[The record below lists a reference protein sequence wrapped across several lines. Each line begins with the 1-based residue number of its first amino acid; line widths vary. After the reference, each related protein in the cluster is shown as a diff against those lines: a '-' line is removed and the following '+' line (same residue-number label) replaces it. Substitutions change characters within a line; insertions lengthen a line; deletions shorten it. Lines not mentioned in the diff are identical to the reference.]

1 MAIINKVNR
10 DNFTPN
16 SKGQTPFPVYS
27 IEYNMA
33 IDQLNSNTAHIEAI
47 ETDMTAAE
55 SDKTAGTL
63 FTQVASTTPAATH
76 TINAAC
82 GRCIVTHGATAGLA
96 TLTVTI
102 NNSLVT
108 ATSIVFASIGTYGGT
123 GKPLVGD
130 VTPAAGTITV
140 EIYNAHATDALSAN
154 FGLSFVVLG

>member
-1 MAIINKVNR
+1 MATIDKITQS
-10 DNFTPN
+10 NFTPN
-16 SKGQTPFPVYS
+16 PATETPFPVYS
-27 IEYNMA
+27 HQYNKA
-33 IDQLNSNTAHIEAI
+33 VDQINTNTTTVATNTAA
-47 ETDMTAAE
+47 
-55 SDKTAGTL
+55 KVAGTL

-82 GRCIVTHGATAGLA
+82 GRCIVTHGSTAGLA

-123 GKPLVGD
+123 GTPLVGD
-130 VTPAAGTITV
+130 VTPGAGTITI
-140 EIYNAHATDALSAN
+140 EIYNAHATTALSAN

>member
-1 MAIINKVNR
+1 MATINKVNR

-27 IEYNMA
+27 IEYNQA
-33 IDQLNSNTAHIEAI
+33 VDQLNTNTTDIAAI
-47 ETDMTAAE
+47 ETE
-55 SDKTAGTL
+55 KTAGTL
-63 FTQVASTTPAATH
+63 FTQVASTTPGATH

-82 GRCIVTHGATAGLA
+82 GRCIVAHGATAGLA
-96 TLTVTI
+96 TLSVTI

-154 FGLSFVVLG
+154 LGLSFVVLG

>member
-1 MAIINKVNR
+1 MAVINKIKQG
-10 DNFTPN
+10 NFTPN
-16 SKGQTPFPVYS
+16 PLQDTPFPVYAK
-27 IEYNMA
+27 EYNLAVDQINANTTA
-33 IDQLNSNTAHIEAI
+33 IAAATA
-47 ETDMTAAE
+47 
-55 SDKTAGTL
+55 SKVAGTL

-82 GRCIVTHGATAGLA
+82 GRCIVTHGSTAGLA
-96 TLTVTI
+96 TLSVTI

-108 ATSIVFASIGTYGGT
+108 TSSIVFASIGTYGGN

-130 VTPAAGTITV
+130 VTPAAGTITI